1 VGELTANEYVSQD
14 GKQAVLF
21 AFLHSQQYRQNAP
34 AIRMAGLDPKAA
46 YRVQVLG
53 QTTAQEWSGAYLMQN
68 GVSLRLVGDYD
79 STAVLLERE

>member
-1 VGELTANEYVSQD
+1 MSMYRRTANKRSC
-14 GKQAVLF
+14 LR
-21 AFLHSQQYRQNAP
+21 SC
-34 AIRMAGLDPKAA
+34 AGLDPKAA